1 MYLPYLRIR
10 IPAPRDRRFFLSEGG
25 SRMDNFEALWAYQT
39 EDIKADAIANA
50 IRRSPVRQKLEKT
63 RDLILDRQKQ
73 YKQIEVEITAMA
85 DRKDI
90 ISQAVEHSEAQ
101 LRTLKERFD
110 TNPPDTAEDV
120 KALMAEVSH
129 CRDTIRQYEAEIAR
143 IVKESSAHEK
153 QQHVVRMDAANAKK
167 AFDQLKTEYEAE
179 SQSKK
184 TELDEQR
191 AKAKALAATVDP
203 ALLDEYNTIKKH
215 ISPPIARLTHGQCS
229 GCNTSLPSAVVS
241 KIKNG
246 GLVECE
252 TCGRM
257 IIQ

>member
-1 MYLPYLRIR
+1 M
-10 IPAPRDRRFFLSEGG
+10 A
-25 SRMDNFEALWAYQT
+25 NFEALWAFQT

-73 YKQIEVEITAMA
+73 YKQIEAEITAMA

-101 LRTLKERFD
+101 LQSLKNRFESD
-110 TNPPDTAEDV
+110 PPATAAEV

-153 QQHVVRMDAANAKK
+153 QQYVVRVDAANAKK
-167 AFDQLKTEYEAE
+167 AFDQLKAEYEAE

-184 TELDEQR
+184 AELDEQR
-191 AKAKALAATVDP
+191 AKAKALAGDVDP
-203 ALLDEYNTIKKH
+203 ALLEEYSTIKKH
-215 ISPPIARLTHGQCS
+215 ISPPVARLTHGQCS
-229 GCNTSLPSAVVS
+229 GCNTSLPSATLS

-246 GLVECE
+246 NLVECE

>member
-1 MYLPYLRIR
+1 
-10 IPAPRDRRFFLSEGG
+10 
-25 SRMDNFEALWAYQT
+25 MDNFEALWAYQA

-73 YKQIEVEITAMA
+73 YKQIEAEIVAMA

-90 ISQAVEHSEAQ
+90 IEQAVAHSEAQ
-101 LRTLKERFD
+101 LKSLKDRFESD
-110 TNPPDTAEDV
+110 PPASAEAV
-120 KALMAEVSH
+120 RSLMSEVSR

-143 IVKESSAHEK
+143 IVKESSAHDK
-153 QQHVVRMDAANAKK
+153 QQKVVRIEAANAKK
-167 AFDQLKTEYEAE
+167 AFDQLKAEYEAE

-184 TELDEQR
+184 AELDEQR
-191 AKAKALAATVDP
+191 ARVKALVDTVDP

-215 ISPPIARLTHGQCS
+215 ISPPVARLTHGQCS
-229 GCNTSLPSAVVS
+229 GCNTSLPSAVLS
-241 KIKNG
+241 RIKSG
-246 GLVECE
+246 SLVECE